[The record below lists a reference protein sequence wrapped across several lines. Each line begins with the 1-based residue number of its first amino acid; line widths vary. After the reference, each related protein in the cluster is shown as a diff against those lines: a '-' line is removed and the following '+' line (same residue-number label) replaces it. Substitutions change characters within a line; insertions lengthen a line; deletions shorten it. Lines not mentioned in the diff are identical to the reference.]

1 MIGQLYSASNPS
13 YKSPSLAKSPIFIQ
27 FMDVLCPNSS
37 ARVDFP
43 VPGVPEM
50 NKINNYKIIR
60 KDCA

>member
-1 MIGQLYSASNPS
+1 MIIVL
-13 YKSPSLAKSPIFIQ
+13 IQ
-27 FMDVLCPNSS
+27 VLNSS

-60 KDCA
+60 EDCA

>member
-1 MIGQLYSASNPS
+1 
-13 YKSPSLAKSPIFIQ
+13 
-27 FMDVLCPNSS
+27 MDVLCPNSS

-60 KDCA
+60 EDCA